1 MTARILGIGAVT
13 SLGGSLQQTLTALD
27 DREMGL
33 SRDRKAIGIDGL
45 PMTLAPVW
53 PLHDIHNPLE
63 RLARLASLALQD
75 LAGQGFDTAQ
85 AIRFIL
91 CFPAW
96 VEQGGHG
103 DPLRDRLAERW
114 SVPPDRIAMTFADRT
129 SLLDLAFAAQKD
141 AAAQIL
147 IVAETY
153 LVAELLDSL
162 TASDRILSRYQP
174 HGLVPS
180 EAGVALFVGPDPG
193 GDVRG
198 HAITALQR
206 SRDPVD
212 LRRPDSLLGLP
223 LALLADQVLEAPGM
237 PQRLLSDLN
246 GERWRSEEIAV
257 VCTRCADRLPAEAL
271 ADIEAPAS
279 QLGYSGAAMAGILLA
294 LACRQAPAA
303 EPHGSTDRQD
313 SLLLV
318 SQFDGTRIAA
328 RVAGTGS
335 EAS

>member
-13 SLGGSLQQTLTALD
+13 ALGRSLHQTLAALD
-27 DREMGL
+27 DREMAL
-33 SRDRKAIGIDGL
+33 SRDRKAIGVDGL

-63 RLARLASLALQD
+63 RLARLATLALED
-75 LAGQGFDTAQ
+75 LAGQGFDPGQ
-85 AIRFIL
+85 AARFTL
-91 CFPAW
+91 CLPAW
-96 VEQGGHG
+96 VDQGGHG
-103 DPLRDRLAERW
+103 GPLRDRLAERW
-114 SVPPDRIAMTFADRT
+114 SVPPDRIDTVFADRT
-129 SLLDLAFAAQKD
+129 SILDLAFAAQ
-141 AAAQIL
+141 AEASVQVV

-162 TASDRILSRYQP
+162 TARDRILSRYQP

-180 EAGVALFVGPDPG
+180 EAGVALFVAPG
-193 GDVRG
+193 GDGRG

-206 SRDPVD
+206 AHDPVD
-212 LRRPDSLLGLP
+212 LHRPDRLLGLP
-223 LALLADQVLEAPGM
+223 LANLADQVLRAPGT

-257 VCTRCADRLPAEAL
+257 VCSRCADRLPAEAV
-271 ADIEAPAS
+271 ADVETPAS
-279 QLGYSGAAMAGILLA
+279 QLGYCGAATAGILLA
-294 LACRQAPAA
+294 LACRGRVPATA
-303 EPHGSTDRQD
+303 GGPETRD

-328 RVAGTGS
+328 RVAGSGR

>member
-1 MTARILGIGAVT
+1 MALAPVT
-13 SLGGSLQQTLTALD
+13 SLASSLQQTLAALD

-45 PMTLAPVW
+45 PLTLAPVW

-63 RLARLASLALQD
+63 RPVRLATLAVND
-75 LAGQGFDTAQ
+75 LAGQGFDLAQ
-85 AIRFIL
+85 ATRFSL

-96 VEQGGHG
+96 VEQGGHA
-103 DPLRDRLAERW
+103 DPLRSRLAERW
-114 SVPPDRIAMTFADRT
+114 SVSPDHIALSFADRT
-129 SLLDLAFAAQKD
+129 SLLGLAFAAQKQG
-141 AAAQIL
+141 AAQIL

-153 LVAELLDSL
+153 LVAELLNSL
-162 TASDRILSRYQP
+162 TVSDRILSRYQP

-180 EAGVALFVGPDPG
+180 EAGVALFMGPDPG
-193 GDVRG
+193 GDRHS

-206 SRDPVD
+206 ARDPVD

-223 LALLADQVLEAPGM
+223 LAHLADQVLEAPGT

-257 VCTRCADRLPAEAL
+257 VCSRCADRLPADAL

-279 QLGYSGAAMAGILLA
+279 QLGYCGAAMTGILLA
-294 LACRQAPAA
+294 LACRRTPAA
-303 EPHGSTDRQD
+303 ESQHHDDRQD

-328 RVAGTGS
+328 RVADTGM

>member
-13 SLGGSLQQTLTALD
+13 SLGSSLQQTLTALD

-33 SRDRKAIGIDGL
+33 SRERKAIGIDGL

-53 PLHDIHNPLE
+53 SLHDLHNPLE
-63 RLARLASLALQD
+63 RLARLATLAVKD
-75 LAGQGFDTAQ
+75 LAGQGFDVAQ
-85 AIRFIL
+85 ATRFSL
-91 CFPAW
+91 CLPAW
-96 VEQGGHG
+96 VEQGGHA
-103 DPLRDRLAERW
+103 DPLRSRLAERW
-114 SVPPDRIAMTFADRT
+114 SVSPAHITVSFADRT
-129 SLLDLAFAAQKD
+129 SLLDLAFAAQKHGS
-141 AAAQIL
+141 AQIL

-180 EAGVALFVGPDPG
+180 EAGIALFMAADPG
-193 GDVRG
+193 SDRRG

-206 SRDPVD
+206 AHDPVD
-212 LRRPDSLLGLP
+212 LHRPESLLGLP
-223 LALLADQVLEAPGM
+223 LAQLADQALEAPGM

-257 VCTRCADRLPAEAL
+257 VCSRCADRLPAGAL

-294 LACRQAPAA
+294 LACRGAPAA
-303 EPHGSTDRQD
+303 ESQDHDRQD

-328 RVAGTGS
+328 RVVGTGM